1 MGLTAVFT
9 LIIAFIIG
17 RSFLLRWRAGRLDA
31 TDFQELDPEV
41 KLAILKERLL
51 EKPSE
56 RNLQNIEEYAKTQG
70 ICVDADFYRS
80 LIKEQMRLPKEKEAM
95 ALDNELYEKQTAWID
110 SIPPFEIRFA
120 AEAKEK
126 GDLNAYID
134 WSLEAT
140 LRYYSDKKIESTL
153 RGLET
158 VYPKA
163 AELLKHYLEF
173 KEIRDK
179 SDASDSSL
187 ERLQSEK
194 QKWMDAVIKTSAK

>member
-17 RSFLLRWRAGRLDA
+17 RSFLLRWRSGRLDA
-31 TDFQELDPEV
+31 TGFQELEPAV
-41 KLAILKERLL
+41 KLAVLKERLL

-56 RNLQNIEEYAKTQG
+56 RNLQNIEEFAKTQG

-80 LIKEQMRLPKEKEAM
+80 LIKEQLRLPKEKEAM

-110 SIPPFEIRFA
+110 SIPPLEIKFA

-126 GDLNAYID
+126 GDLDAFVD
-134 WSLEAT
+134 WSLEAV

-153 RGLET
+153 RGLEAT
-158 VYPKA
+158 YPKA
-163 AELLKHYLEF
+163 TGLLQQYLDF
-173 KEIRDK
+173 KELRDK
-179 SDASDSSL
+179 SGASDAAL
-187 ERLQSEK
+187 EKLQTQK
-194 QKWMDAVIKTSAK
+194 QEWMDAVNQLN

>member
-41 KLAILKERLL
+41 KLAVLKERLL

-95 ALDNELYEKQTAWID
+95 ALDNELTRSKRRGST
-110 SIPPFEIRFA
+110 PFLPS
-120 AEAKEK
+120 K
-126 GDLNAYID
+126 Y
-134 WSLEAT
+134 
-140 LRYYSDKKIESTL
+140 
-153 RGLET
+153 GL
-158 VYPKA
+158 
-163 AELLKHYLEF
+163 LLKP
-173 KEIRDK
+173 KKKAI
-179 SDASDSSL
+179 
-187 ERLQSEK
+187 
-194 QKWMDAVIKTSAK
+194 